1 MSVAPGGEVTNP
13 PKVLLLTRL
22 PSHAE
27 SAHEGESRA
36 RPVAILPD
44 VVQQPGVSNADGQG
58 GEELTRT
65 DTVDFAAVNADGQGA
80 EELTRTDTVDFAAV
94 SAPDVHGAELART
107 ETHLAEKV
115 VERIHDL

>member
-44 VVQQPGVSNADGQG
+44 VVQQSDVS
-58 GEELTRT
+58 
-65 DTVDFAAVNADGQGA
+65 NADGQGA